1 MTKAKCSE
9 QDKAFISALV
19 DNEASVD
26 KLNVA
31 DVDTDTLARYSLIGN
46 VMRSETAPS
55 IQLDIAAQVAQQ
67 LEQEPVHAQFGQ
79 EFESSREAQ
88 PQQDNVIRGTWWRG
102 ITQTAIAASVAV
114 VAVLGVQQYGA
125 TGNGADE
132 LPPLQSNPFIG
143 AASPVSYSSEPA
155 LENAERGLRELQ
167 HQRIGAL
174 VLEHQRQT
182 REAAHLAN
190 TANKDEQEQQEQ

>member
-26 KLNVA
+26 TLDVA

-67 LEQEPVHAQFGQ
+67 LEQEPVHAQFDQ
-79 EFESSREAQ
+79 QSISRDEV

-155 LENAERGLRELQ
+155 LESAERGLRELQ
-167 HQRIGAL
+167 QQRIGAL

-190 TANKDEQEQQEQ
+190 TVNNKDEQDQQEQ

>member
-9 QDKAFISALV
+9 QDKALISALV
-19 DNEASVD
+19 DNETNVD
-26 KLNVA
+26 TLDAA
-31 DVDTDTLARYSLIGN
+31 DVDTQTFARYSLIGD

-55 IQLDIAAQVAQQ
+55 IQIDIAAKVALQ

-79 EFESSREAQ
+79 QVSKSTSQRQE
-88 PQQDNVIRGTWWRG
+88 NVIRPSWWRG

-114 VAVLGVQQYGA
+114 VAVVGVQQYGA
-125 TGNGADE
+125 PVDDTQNV
-132 LPPLQSNPFIG
+132 PPLQSNPFIG

-167 HQRIGAL
+167 QQRIGAL

-182 REAAHLAN
+182 REAARLA
-190 TANKDEQEQQEQ
+190 AHAEQEEKEQ